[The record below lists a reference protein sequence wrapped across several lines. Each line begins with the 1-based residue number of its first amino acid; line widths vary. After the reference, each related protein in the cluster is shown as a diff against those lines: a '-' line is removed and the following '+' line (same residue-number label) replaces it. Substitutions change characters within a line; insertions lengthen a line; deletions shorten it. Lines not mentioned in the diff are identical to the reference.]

1 VIDTGGGFH
10 HLARLMS
17 RLAVCLLMLA
27 ATLPARGGAPQIALV
42 RVMDIY
48 GNLASTAELRRKYQ
62 SERDAIMR
70 DPRAEILRSAI
81 SGLEGELE
89 EMRKRLRDKTRPLDE
104 ESARKLFRMYEIKRQ
119 EAGTL
124 QDDFEKFR
132 SEREKDI
139 NRRMIAAMRE
149 SLDRIMEAAGRTA
162 RVHGCGLVIDSTGNT
177 NTGVPFI
184 LYQKNAKD
192 LTDAVKTALG
202 EDAAPTTTDNHT
214 PAPN

>member
-10 HLARLMS
+10 HRPRLMS
-17 RLAVCLLMLA
+17 RLAVLLLMLA
-27 ATLPARGGAPQIALV
+27 ATLPVRGGAPQIAVV

-48 GNLASTAELRRKYQ
+48 TKLASTAELGRKYQ
-62 SERDAIMR
+62 SERDGIMS
-70 DPRAEILRSAI
+70 DPRAEILRTAI
-81 SGLEGELE
+81 NGLEGEIE
-89 EMRKRLRDKTRPLDE
+89 EIGKRLRDKSRPLDE
-104 ESARKLFRMYEIKRQ
+104 ESARKLFRTYEIKRQ

-124 QDDFEKFR
+124 QHDFENFR

-149 SLDRIMEAAGRTA
+149 SLDRIMDVAGRTA
-162 RVHGCGLVIDSTGNT
+162 RVNGCALVIDSTGNT

-184 LYQKNAKD
+184 LYQKNARD

-202 EDAAPTTTDNHT
+202 EDAAATTTTNK
-214 PAPN
+214 PVSN